1 MRGIYIGNMQPSG
14 VYLDGKR
21 VIKIYVDDKQVYT
34 AEYTA
39 NNDE

>member
-1 MRGIYIGNMQPSG
+1 MRGIYIGNMQLSG